1 MDSAKCRGFGAE
13 PCTRCAR
20 RDDALPRDVRAII
33 PTWRAAY
40 VNCVDVIVCDEFIE
54 TPPKKTGGIAWP
66 RVLVFAA
73 VAALLLGSAIAIAA
87 KTSKRGHAMPPVFFG
102 SGSMNS
108 SHTITSTQLT

>member
-1 MDSAKCRGFGAE
+1 MDSAKCRGFGLKTCA
-13 PCTRCAR
+13 RCDR

-54 TPPKKTGGIAWP
+54 LPPKKTGGIAWP

-87 KTSKRGHAMPPVFFG
+87 PACPWQIGRAHV
-102 SGSMNS
+102 
-108 SHTITSTQLT
+108 